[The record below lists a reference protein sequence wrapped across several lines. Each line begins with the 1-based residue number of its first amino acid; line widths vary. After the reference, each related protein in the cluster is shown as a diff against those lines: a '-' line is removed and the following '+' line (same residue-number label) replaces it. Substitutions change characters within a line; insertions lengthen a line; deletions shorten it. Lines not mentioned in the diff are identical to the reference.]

1 VRLVIV
7 LVVSRTT
14 EFAKIRDLFH
24 KHKIIFNYIL
34 FSITSGSILQNQ
46 KCVREFVVFKSIF
59 WCLEE
64 KILGRT
70 RSKKNNHEM
79 GENFFQNTYLILQTC
94 IGNLTVV
101 LEIVEF
107 GTTHAQKETT
117 YRTHRKHG
125 RAEGLLADTRE
136 KER

>member
-1 VRLVIV
+1 
-7 LVVSRTT
+7 
-14 EFAKIRDLFH
+14 
-24 KHKIIFNYIL
+24 
-34 FSITSGSILQNQ
+34 
-46 KCVREFVVFKSIF
+46 
-59 WCLEE
+59 
-64 KILGRT
+64 
-70 RSKKNNHEM
+70 M

-136 KER
+136 KERWLILYTWTTDPRRRRRLLIVHKESVGAQKETVCRNRESLLFLHKYDTDPARR